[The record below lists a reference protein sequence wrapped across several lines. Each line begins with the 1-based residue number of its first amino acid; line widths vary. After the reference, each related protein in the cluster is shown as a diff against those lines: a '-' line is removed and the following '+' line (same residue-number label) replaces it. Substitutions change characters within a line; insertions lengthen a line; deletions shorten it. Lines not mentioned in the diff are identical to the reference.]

1 MYCGTE
7 MPSPAPA
14 SAAAMPEDLDALV
27 RQALSTGRA
36 DKVRRALESRPV
48 APAAPASPG
57 PVAVPA
63 HRLEP
68 LPPAGSFPAPTLAP
82 ALDVA
87 PLDLDGG
94 VVFDA
99 LAANAARARAAYRS
113 GDTAGAVRI
122 LTEVDAGLREARAVL
137 GTVTPDPP
145 AVAGSAD
152 REATPAASPEP
163 PRVELPPY
171 RHPWMLVVEG
181 AGDASRARTLAEAM
195 GVDLTTATQV
205 ALSPSPR
212 VALRGAER
220 LVLDRKAGRIQ
231 AIAGL
236 RAAVVTHDD
245 LRALPDVQTVLRAGG
260 VRRVSVTDDPAWR
273 KGEPPPPPEV
283 EKLCDTSGVVI
294 AVPGDVVVRRYRLGL
309 DGGRGKGQAVRV
321 AGESRVAVLDLHGPA
336 CFVRI
341 VQGVTDLKG
350 MPGHDG
356 QSTLRSMRGLVD
368 RLWQWWPR
376 AQALPPRT
384 ARPGDTPSLDEVSE
398 QPDGLALTGWAEWE
412 EHSRLARILAGL
424 D

>member
-36 DKVRRALESRPV
+36 DKVRRALEARPTV
-48 APAAPASPG
+48 PVSPE

-68 LPPAGSFPAPTLAP
+68 LPPAAPEAATTPAAGGTPPEGDA
-82 ALDVA
+82 
-87 PLDLDGG
+87 G
-94 VVFDA
+94 VVLDA

-113 GDTAGAVRI
+113 GDPDAALRI
-122 LTEVDAGLREARAVL
+122 LTEVDSGLRDARIAL
-137 GTVTPDPP
+137 GAGARTPPEVPVDVSP
-145 AVAGSAD
+145 
-152 REATPAASPEP
+152 TPAPAPAA

-220 LVLDRKAGRIQ
+220 LALDRKAGRIQ

-273 KGEPPPPPEV
+273 GDEPPPPPEV
-283 EKLCDTSGVVI
+283 EQLCDTSGVVV

-309 DGGRGKGQAVRV
+309 DGGRGRGQAVRV
-321 AGESRVAVLDLHGPA
+321 AGESRVSVLDLHGPA

-356 QSTLRSMRGLVD
+356 QSTLRSMRGLVE

-376 AQALPPRT
+376 AQALAPRT
-384 ARPGDTPSLDEVSE
+384 ARPGDTPSLEEVSA
-398 QPDGLALTGWAEWE
+398 QPDGLALSGWAEWE